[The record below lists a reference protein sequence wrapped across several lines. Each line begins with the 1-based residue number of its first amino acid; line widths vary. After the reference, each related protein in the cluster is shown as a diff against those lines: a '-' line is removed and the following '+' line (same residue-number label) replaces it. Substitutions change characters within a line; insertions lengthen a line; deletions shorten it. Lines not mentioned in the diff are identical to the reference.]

1 MPVRVTDSVGR
12 DTAPRGAATYSRAPT
27 LSRRGRSSVDGGD
40 ELGAFFVPKVGGEG
54 VAETPAFVLRCSKQ
68 RVYSKYTMPTSV
80 HIPKPLLVAVDRKAR
95 ALKISRNRLIVQALE
110 REVTE
115 GSNWS
120 PEFFARLESA
130 DTNVEDAAD
139 EMLKAIQGRRSSKKP
154 VRL

>member
-1 MPVRVTDSVGR
+1 MNRR
-12 DTAPRGAATYSRAPT
+12 PRCAIPI
-27 LSRRGRSSVDGGD
+27 
-40 ELGAFFVPKVGGEG
+40 K
-54 VAETPAFVLRCSKQ
+54 

-120 PEFFARLESA
+120 VNFFGQLESPE
-130 DTNVEDAAD
+130 TGVEDAAD
-139 EMLKAIQGRRSSKKP
+139 EMLKAIRSQRRSKKP